1 MTQYP
6 ESPPSGGAASVA
18 KETAQTAKDEAASV
32 ARTAVDS
39 GKDVAGSAAQSG
51 RRLAH
56 DAKGEAKD
64 VAREA
69 GRQTRD
75 LMGQTREQ
83 LTTQAAEQQKRLAGG
98 LRALGGE
105 LATMADAST
114 EPGVASDLVGQAAHR
129 ADALAEWL
137 DDREPGALLEEVKT
151 FARER
156 PGTFLAIAAVA
167 GLAAG
172 RLTRGIKDESSST
185 GTTGDETPLYG
196 DGPTGVT
203 GDSPGTGVPATSG
216 VGTVPSPV
224 PAPSVPVST
233 PDYGTTGYGGP
244 SYGSGTTGPAQAS
257 TTGFGTPGYDTP
269 APAGP
274 TSGATGA
281 TGASGA
287 SGVSGV
293 GTTPP
298 PAPPAR
304 QSIFPPVTPDPL
316 TDPDVT
322 RPEDDI
328 PPTYPPAPGGG
339 LR

>member
-32 ARTAVDS
+32 ARTAVDT

-56 DAKGEAKD
+56 DAKDEAKD

-83 LTTQAAEQQKRLAGG
+83 LTAQAAEQQKRLAGG

-114 EPGVASDLVGQAAHR
+114 EPGVASDLVGQAAYR

-137 DDREPGALLEEVKT
+137 DDREPGALLEEVKA
-151 FARER
+151 FARQR

-185 GTTGDETPLYG
+185 GTTGDGTPLDG
-196 DGPTGVT
+196 DGATGVT
-203 GDSPGTGVPATSG
+203 GASSPAVPATPG
-216 VGTVPSPV
+216 IGTVPSPV
-224 PAPSVPVST
+224 PPPSVPVST

-244 SYGSGTTGPAQAS
+244 SYGSGTTGPTQAS
-257 TTGFGTPGYDTP
+257 TTGFGTPGYD
-269 APAGP
+269 APGSGGP
-274 TSGATGA
+274 GTS
-281 TGASGA
+281 GASGA
-287 SGVSGV
+287 SGV

-322 RPEDDI
+322 RPEDDV
-328 PPTYPPAPGGG
+328 PPTYPPASGGG